1 MTGAQVV
8 EAAGNGR
15 LEELSVGVG
24 GEEQT
29 LAATAAFVFVGARPQ
44 TEWLGDA
51 VARDAAGFILSG
63 PALRRVEGRHRWR
76 LARPL
81 LRSRRACRASS
92 WPATSGDASIK
103 RVASAVGEGAMAVRL
118 VHEYLGG
125 LPAGAR

>member
-1 MTGAQVV
+1 M

-51 VARDAAGFILSG
+51 VARDAAGFIVSG

-76 LARPL
+76 LERDPFTL
-81 LRSRRACRASS
+81 E
-92 WPATSGDASIK
+92 TSLPGVFVAGDVRDASIK